1 MKTYTR
7 VVAVCKRV
15 NKYNPVS
22 GHSWVEHEEP
32 HLWEVR
38 GPLGLISR
46 HKSEEKALSRAEEE
60 ERFYQKHPP
69 YPLQ

>member
-15 NKYNPVS
+15 DKHNPVS

-46 HKSEEKALSRAEEE
+46 HKSEEKALARAEEE

-69 YPLQ
+69 YTL